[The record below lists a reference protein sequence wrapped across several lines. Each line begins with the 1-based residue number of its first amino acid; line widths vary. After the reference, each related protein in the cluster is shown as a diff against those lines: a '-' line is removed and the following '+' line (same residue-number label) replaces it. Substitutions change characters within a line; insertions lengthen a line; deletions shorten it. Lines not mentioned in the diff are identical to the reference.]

1 MGVDAD
7 ERDRR
12 KAVAGIAMGAL
23 EGDGRRLAVDAVAA
37 VGDVLAAPAA
47 LFERGP
53 DGPER
58 LAGEFDDSS
67 LAERALTGEG
77 RVVASEAGVGAVV
90 GPAGDPRGVLCV
102 GSRELSE
109 ADIGF
114 LEDVVTVLERAWAGG
129 KFRQFAERLEEVVWM
144 SSVEIDEI
152 HYVNPAYEEVWGRS
166 RESLY
171 EEPMSFL
178 EGIHSEDRDRI
189 RETIPQRAR
198 DEYEEVYRVVRPDD
212 SIRWV
217 RDRAYP
223 IREGGEVRRV
233 VGIAED
239 VTERRERR
247 RRLERANR
255 LNRLCQ
261 EITHLVITT
270 PDRQTLEQRVCDR
283 LAEPYRFVWI
293 GGLAP
298 GGTRVISRVWAGVEE
313 GYLDAVRITAD
324 EAETA
329 AGPTGRAVET
339 QEVQVVTDITTDPDF
354 EPWREAAVAR
364 GYRASIAVPIAHDG
378 LLYGLLNVYAA
389 CPDAFSGDETRV
401 LSRLGEVI
409 GHAIAAIE
417 RKAALAGDTVV
428 ELEFRAEGFPEAL
441 VACSRESGGIL
452 RFEHLSRHDDRLIAY
467 GTATGVPEERLCGA
481 VEREEDLVS
490 VRVIEREEGSYGFEL
505 EADGAVPLV
514 ETLAGYGGRLSSATI
529 ADGDCRFVVELP
541 EGADTRRLI
550 DALESGYETSYV
562 AKRTTSREAPAFPGT
577 ALLDRRLTERQREV
591 LETATYA
598 GYFEWPRATT
608 GEEVAERLR
617 IAPATFAQHLRAAE
631 RKLFEATFDRE

>member
-1 MGVDAD
+1 MEERAD
-7 ERDRR
+7 ERGRPEVL
-12 KAVAGIAMGAL
+12 AALAMEAL
-23 EGDGRRLAVDAVAA
+23 EGDGRQLAADAVTAVD
-37 VGDVLAAPAA
+37 DVLAAPAA
-47 LFERGP
+47 VFEPGP

-58 LAGEFDDSS
+58 LVGEFDDLS
-67 LAERALTGEG
+67 LAERALAGGDGVVEG
-77 RVVASEAGVGAVV
+77 DDGIAAVV
-90 GPAGDPRGVLCV
+90 GSEPRGVLCV

-109 ADIGF
+109 AEIGF
-114 LEDVVTVLERAWAGG
+114 LEDVATVLERAWSGEE
-129 KFRQFAERLEEVVWM
+129 FRQFAERLEEVVWM
-144 SSVEIDEI
+144 SSVGIDEI

-178 EGIHSEDRDRI
+178 EGVHPEDRERV

-198 DEYEEVYRVVRPDD
+198 GEYDEVYRVIRPDG
-212 SIRWV
+212 SVRWV

-223 IREGGEVRRV
+223 IGEGGEVRRIV
-233 VGIAED
+233 SIAED
-239 VTERRERR
+239 VTERRRR
-247 RRLERANR
+247 QRRLERANR

-283 LAEPYRFVWI
+283 LAEAYRFVWI

-313 GYLDAVRITAD
+313 GYLEAVRITAD

-329 AGPTGRAVET
+329 AGPAGRAIET
-339 QEVQVVTDITTDPDF
+339 QEVQVVADIAEDPSF
-354 EPWREAAVAR
+354 EPWREQALKR
-364 GYRASIAVPIAHDG
+364 GYRSSLSIPIAHEG
-378 LLYGLLNVYAA
+378 LLYGLLNVYAD
-389 CPDAFSGDETRV
+389 CPNAFADAETEV
-401 LSRLGEVI
+401 LSRLGDVI

-441 VACSRESGGIL
+441 VTCSRDSGGTL
-452 RFEHLSRHDDRLIAY
+452 RFEHLSQRDDRLIAY
-467 GTATGVPEERLCGA
+467 GTATGVPEDRLREA
-481 VEREEDLVS
+481 VEGETDLAS
-490 VRVIEREEGSYGFEL
+490 VRVLDRDEESYEFEL
-505 EADGAVPLV
+505 ETARTVPLV
-514 ETLAGYGGRLSSATI
+514 GTLADYGGRLSSATI

-541 EGADTRRLI
+541 RGADTRRLI
-550 DALESGYETSYV
+550 DALESAYETSYV
-562 AKRTTSREAPAFPGT
+562 AKRTTSREASSFPGD
-577 ALLDRRLTERQREV
+577 AVLERRLTDRQQEV

-608 GEEVAERLR
+608 GEEVAERLG
-617 IAPATFAQHLRAAE
+617 ISPATFAQHLRAAE

>member
-1 MGVDAD
+1 MGDRTDAG
-7 ERDRR
+7 DRQEV
-12 KAVAGIAMGAL
+12 VAELAMGAL
-23 EGDGRRLAVDAVAA
+23 EGASGLAVDAVAA
-37 VGDVLAAPAA
+37 VEAVVSAPVAA
-47 LFERGP
+47 FEPGP
-53 DGPER
+53 DGPDR
-58 LAGEFDDSS
+58 LAGETFEGASG
-67 LAERALTGEG
+67 LAETVFAGEG
-77 RVVASEAGVGAVV
+77 VAEAKAGVAVVAGRTA
-90 GPAGDPRGVLCV
+90 LCV

-109 ADIGF
+109 AKLAFVG
-114 LEDVVTVLERAWAGG
+114 DVATVLDRGRGGG
-129 KFRQFAERLEEVVWM
+129 KFRQFAEHLEEVIWM
-144 SSVEIDEI
+144 SSVGIDEI

-166 RESLY
+166 RECLY
-171 EEPMSFL
+171 DEPISFL
-178 EGIHSEDRDRI
+178 EGVHPDDRERV
-189 RETIPQRAR
+189 RGTIPQRAR
-198 DEYEEVYRVVRPDD
+198 GEYDEIYRVVRPDG
-212 SIRWV
+212 SVRWV

-223 IREGGEVRRV
+223 IHESGEVRRV

-239 VTERRERR
+239 VTERRERQ

-283 LAEPYRFVWI
+283 LAEAYRFVWI

-313 GYLDAVRITAD
+313 GYLDAVRITTD
-324 EAETA
+324 GAETA

-339 QEVQVVTDITTDPDF
+339 GKVQVVTDIATDPAF
-354 EPWREAAVAR
+354 EPWREEALSR

-389 CPDAFSGDETRV
+389 CPDAFSDDETEV

-441 VACSRESGGIL
+441 VACSRESGGTL
-452 RFEHLSRHDDRLIAY
+452 HFDHLSQHDDRLIAY
-467 GTATGVPEERLCGA
+467 GTATGVPENRLREA
-481 VEREEDLVS
+481 VSSEADLAFF
-490 VRVIEREEGSYGFEL
+490 RVIDREEGSYRFEL
-505 EADGAVPLV
+505 ETAGALSLV
-514 ETLAGYGGRLSSATI
+514 GVLAGYGGRLSSATI
-529 ADGDCRFVVELP
+529 DDGDCRFVVELP

-550 DALESGYETSYV
+550 DALEAEYETSYV
-562 AKRTTSREAPAFPGT
+562 AKRTTNRGAPSLPGD
-577 ALLDRRLTERQREV
+577 AVVERHLTERQREV
-591 LETATYA
+591 LETATHA
-598 GYFEWPRATT
+598 GYFEWPRKTT
-608 GEEVAERLR
+608 GEGVAERLG
-617 IAPATFAQHLRAAE
+617 ISPATFAQHLRTAE